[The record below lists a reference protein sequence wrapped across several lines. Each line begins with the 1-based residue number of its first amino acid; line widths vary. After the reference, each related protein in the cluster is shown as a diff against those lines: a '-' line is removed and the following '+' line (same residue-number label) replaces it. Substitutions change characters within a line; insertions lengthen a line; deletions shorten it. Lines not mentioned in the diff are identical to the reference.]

1 MLFVCKYMGNY
12 EAEAGKTFVR
22 VLHVEDKR
30 KRGKLLGKGEK
41 KSWLFSNI
49 KLLEMKLRLSPRSIR
64 NTCTRTTLSI
74 NY

>member
-30 KRGKLLGKGEK
+30 KRGKLLGKGTK
-41 KSWLFSNI
+41 KLAIF
-49 KLLEMKLRLSPRSIR
+49 KYKDD
-64 NTCTRTTLSI
+64 
-74 NY
+74 

>member
-30 KRGKLLGKGEK
+30 KRGKLLGKGK
-41 KSWLFSNI
+41 KKWAIFKYKVVGNET
-49 KLLEMKLRLSPRSIR
+49 KAFP
-64 NTCTRTTLSI
+64 
-74 NY
+74 